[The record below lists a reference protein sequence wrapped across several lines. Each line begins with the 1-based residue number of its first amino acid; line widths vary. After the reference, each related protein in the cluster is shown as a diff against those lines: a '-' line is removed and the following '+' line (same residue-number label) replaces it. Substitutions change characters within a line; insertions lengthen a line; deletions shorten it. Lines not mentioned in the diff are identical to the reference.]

1 MVELRKL
8 FDEVRLVDPSSLRRL
23 AFNGDKL
30 VDTGT
35 LCHEVW
41 KYPQRCVN
49 CVSARALSEGRKQT
63 KIEFI
68 ADRAFFVVGEP
79 FDVGGRECVME
90 CILEMNDFLMSSFGD
105 NIFRQ
110 KIESVNDKIY
120 KDSLTGVFN
129 RKYYDEVAKGLFCSC
144 VVFIDIDKFKGVN
157 DEYGHGAGDMVLRA
171 VAEEIGKNI
180 RSTDGLIRYGGDEF
194 LLFFTGRYLKDAF
207 VRKMKK
213 IRDDV
218 ASIRFAEM
226 PDIRISLSIGAVFA
240 SGKLEDLVSEADRQM
255 YAAKRSEGH
264 ISVCS
269 GEDDDH

>member
-1 MVELRKL
+1 
-8 FDEVRLVDPSSLRRL
+8 
-23 AFNGDKL
+23 
-30 VDTGT
+30 
-35 LCHEVW
+35 
-41 KYPQRCVN
+41 
-49 CVSARALSEGRKQT
+49 
-63 KIEFI
+63 
-68 ADRAFFVVGEP
+68 
-79 FDVGGRECVME
+79 
-90 CILEMNDFLMSSFGD
+90 
-105 NIFRQ
+105 
-110 KIESVNDKIY
+110 
-120 KDSLTGVFN
+120 
-129 RKYYDEVAKGLFCSC
+129 
-144 VVFIDIDKFKGVN
+144 
-157 DEYGHGAGDMVLRA
+157 MVLRA